1 MFVSQQMIEYSN
13 GLDSKVPLILVVAVD
28 PLLRFLWCQQLKEEG
43 YQVLS
48 AESSTKGLDL
58 YSQFCPDLV
67 LIDVELSDKDGFNY
81 CRQLREFSPTL
92 PIILAGGAN
101 TLETIEQ
108 AEQVGA
114 TLHISKPV
122 QWSVLHLRIHSL
134 LYPVLTFT
142 NPENSAP
149 DFLDRRHPSKQTQ
162 RVFDANPLMILSGTL
177 GQRAPELIR
186 NWVQDYLRIAPEL
199 LQSLSVAI
207 ATQDLPK
214 LQLTAMILECDSNL
228 LGAIAIARL
237 CQDLKAMGQNGNLDN
252 AIDTLKQLEIT
263 FESTQ
268 IVLGF
273 IKNWQ

>member
-1 MFVSQQMIEYSN
+1 MLKSQPMIEYGNS
-13 GLDSKVPLILVVAVD
+13 LDSKIPLILVVAED
-28 PLLRFLWCQQLKEEG
+28 PLLRFLWCRQLREEG

-48 AESSTKGLDL
+48 EERYTTGLGL

-67 LIDVELSDKDGFNY
+67 LIDIERSDVDGFNY
-81 CRQLREFSPTL
+81 CRQLREFSPVL

-108 AEQVGA
+108 AEQAGA

-134 LYPVLTFT
+134 LHPALTFT
-142 NPENSAP
+142 HPENSAP
-149 DFLDRRHPSKQTQ
+149 DFLDRRHPSSQAQ
-162 RVFDANPLMILSGTL
+162 RVFDASPLMILSGTL

-186 NWVQDYLRIAPEL
+186 NWVQDYLKTAPKL
-199 LQSLSVAI
+199 LQAIRIAI
-207 ATQDLPK
+207 ATQDRQQ
-214 LQLTAMILECDSNL
+214 LQITALALESDSNL
-228 LGAIAIARL
+228 LGAIAMARL
-237 CQDLKAMGQNGNLDN
+237 CQDLKAIGQGGSLDN
-252 AIDTLKQLEIT
+252 ATDILGQLEIT

-273 IKNWQ
+273 IEAWQ